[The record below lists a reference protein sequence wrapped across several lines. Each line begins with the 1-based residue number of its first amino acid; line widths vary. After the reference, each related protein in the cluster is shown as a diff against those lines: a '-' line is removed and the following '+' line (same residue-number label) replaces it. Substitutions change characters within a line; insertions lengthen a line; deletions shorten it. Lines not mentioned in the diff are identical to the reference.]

1 MKPIFAEHSADCFDS
16 RRRLADHNHELG
28 LRAMPKV
35 RRMHVEGAG
44 PTSSG
49 SGGGGP
55 EAQLAVRRMDTET
68 EFELNVRALCGGAGV
83 SESSEQDET
92 SGEESYTEGGEEEGS
107 EADDIFA
114 SADGAPATT
123 GAAAGDDADLIALH
137 RVETLKELTELAD
150 AEAAVEDAPGG
161 AAESGAKRERTP
173 VPGGGARG
181 RATDGASPSSRGLSA
196 KAPGA
201 DGAESPVVDAKP
213 VRRIDTMELLA
224 DLFDEDGVAGGSA
237 SQGAKRSRLQ

>member
-1 MKPIFAEHSADCFDS
+1 
-16 RRRLADHNHELG
+16 
-28 LRAMPKV
+28 
-35 RRMHVEGAG
+35 MHVEGAG
-44 PTSSG
+44 PTSTG

-92 SGEESYTEGGEEEGS
+92 SGEESYTEGGEEEGEGEGS
-107 EADDIFA
+107 EADDLFA
-114 SADGAPATT
+114 SADGAPAAA

-137 RVETLKELTELAD
+137 RVETLRELTELAD

-161 AAESGAKRERTP
+161 AAESGAKRERAP
-173 VPGGGARG
+173 VPGGDARS
-181 RATDGASPSSRGLSA
+181 RATDGASPSSRGLSE